1 MKMQY
6 LCKIIQEKGETNRRN
21 GSIYSVGESQLGRE
35 NWSTEGMETVTTYAI
50 IRHSMY
56 ENEGH
61 TQAEVSR
68 NTVAKPQ
75 KELQHQPSS

>member
-1 MKMQY
+1 
-6 LCKIIQEKGETNRRN
+6 
-21 GSIYSVGESQLGRE
+21 
-35 NWSTEGMETVTTYAI
+35 METVTTYAI